1 MMVIDFSQVE
11 SPCGRDKGFS
21 GGTSNSSQMN
31 QLSDSSYS
39 HILII
44 FFQYQTM
51 LHSTNL
57 PQ

>member
-1 MMVIDFSQVE
+1 MMVIDFSQVG
-11 SPCGRDKGFS
+11 SPWGRDKGFS
-21 GGTSNSSQMN
+21 DGTCNSSQMN
-31 QLSDSSYS
+31 QLSDTSYS
-39 HILII
+39 RILII